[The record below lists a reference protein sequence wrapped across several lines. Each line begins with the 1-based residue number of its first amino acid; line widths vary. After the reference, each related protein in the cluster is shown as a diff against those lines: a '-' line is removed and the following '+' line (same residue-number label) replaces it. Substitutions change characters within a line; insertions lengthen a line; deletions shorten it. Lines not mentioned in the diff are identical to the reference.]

1 MMTTHPVNL
10 SQRSR
15 GVALLTV
22 MLGVALATTTA
33 VAMAS
38 RQQLDIRR
46 TENTLYQGQAL
57 MYLHGVETWSQ
68 QFLAEDRRNNEIDH
82 NGEDWATKL
91 PPLPVE
97 GGQVQGF
104 LEDLQGRFNLN
115 SLNQPDDS
123 GKLARERFERLLK
136 QLEINTEIISTIQ
149 DWLDA
154 DIDTRFPAGAEDDY
168 YLGQEPAYRTANQN
182 MLSPSELLLLK
193 DMDKVDKEKYEKLI
207 QQVNTLPETTPINI
221 NTASPEL
228 LMSLADELSAADIEG
243 LIKKRE
249 DNAYES
255 VDAFLSEDIFAG
267 KKISEEGLSVNS
279 DYFLLVA
286 QADIGHL
293 QQTLTSIFMRNEKG
307 QIQVVLRS
315 DSGF

>member
-1 MMTTHPVNL
+1 
-10 SQRSR
+10 
-15 GVALLTV
+15 
-22 MLGVALATTTA
+22 MLVVALATTTA

-57 MYLHGVETWSQ
+57 MYLYGVESWSQ
-68 QFLAEDRRNNEIDH
+68 QFLAEDRRDNEIDH
-82 NGEDWATKL
+82 NDEDWATRL

-104 LEDLQGRFNLN
+104 IEDLQGRFNLN
-115 SLNQPDDS
+115 SLNLPEDR

-136 QLEINTEIISTIQ
+136 QLEIKTEIISTIQ

-154 DIDTRFPAGAEDDY
+154 DIDARFPAGAEDDY
-168 YLGQEPAYRTANQN
+168 YFGQEPAYRTANQN

-193 DMDKVDKEKYEKLI
+193 DMDKEIYEKLRPHI
-207 QQVNTLPETTPINI
+207 NTLPEATPINV
-221 NTASPEL
+221 NTATPEM
-228 LMSLADELSAADIEG
+228 LMSLADDISTADIEG
-243 LIKKRE
+243 LLKKRE
-249 DNAYES
+249 DKAYQS
-255 VDAFLSEDIFAG
+255 VEAFLAEDIFAG
-267 KKISEEGLSVNS
+267 KNVSEEGLSVNS

-293 QQTLTSIFMRNEKG
+293 QQTLNSIFVRDDEGRIQILVRSENE
-307 QIQVVLRS
+307 I
-315 DSGF
+315 

>member
-1 MMTTHPVNL
+1 MAAYTVNTM
-10 SQRSR
+10 SQRNR

-22 MLGVALATTTA
+22 LLVVALATTTA

-57 MYLHGVETWSQ
+57 MYLYGVESWSQ
-68 QFLAEDRRNNEIDH
+68 QFLAQDRRDNEIDH
-82 NGEDWATKL
+82 NGEDWATRL

-97 GGQVQGF
+97 GGQVQG
-104 LEDLQGRFNLN
+104 LIEDLQGRFNLN

-136 QLEINTEIISTIQ
+136 QLEIKTEIMSTIQ

-154 DIDTRFPAGAEDDY
+154 DIDPRFPAGAEDDH

-193 DMDKVDKEKYEKLI
+193 DMNNEIYEKLRPH
-207 QQVNTLPETTPINI
+207 VNTLPEATPINI
-221 NTASPEL
+221 NTASPEV
-228 LMSLADELSAADIEG
+228 LMSLADDLSKTDIES
-243 LIKKRE
+243 LIIKRE
-249 DNAYES
+249 DKAYKS
-255 VDAFLSEDIFAG
+255 VEAFLAEDIFAG
-267 KKISEEGLSVNS
+267 KNVSDTGLSVDS

-293 QQTLTSIFMRNEKG
+293 QQTLTSIFVRDDEG
-307 QIQVVLRS
+307 RIQILVRS
-315 DSGF
+315 DNEI

>member
-1 MMTTHPVNL
+1 MAIYPVTTMS
-10 SQRSR
+10 SQQR

-22 MLGVALATTTA
+22 MLVVALATTTA

-57 MYLHGVETWSQ
+57 MYLYGVESWSM
-68 QFLAEDRRNNEIDH
+68 QFLAEDRRDNEIDH
-82 NGEDWATKL
+82 NDEDWAVRL

-97 GGQVQGF
+97 GGQVQGYI
-104 LEDLQGRFNLN
+104 EDLQGRFSLN
-115 SLNQPDDS
+115 SLNLPDES

-136 QLEINTEIISTIQ
+136 QLDINTEVISTIQ

-154 DIDTRFPAGAEDDY
+154 DIDARFPAGAEDDY
-168 YLGQEPAYRTANQN
+168 YLGQDPAYRTANQN

-193 DMDKVDKEKYEKLI
+193 DLDKETYEKLHPHI
-207 QQVNTLPETTPINI
+207 NTLAETTPINI
-221 NTASPEL
+221 NTASAEV
-228 LMSLADELSAADIEG
+228 LMSLADDISKSDIEG
-243 LIKKRE
+243 IIKKRDE
-249 DNAYES
+249 EAYNS
-255 VDAFLSEDIFAG
+255 VEVFLAEDIFAG
-267 KKISEEGLSVNS
+267 KNVSEEGLSVSS

-293 QQTLTSIFMRNEKG
+293 QQMLNSIFERDDEG
-307 QIQVVLRS
+307 RIQVLLRS
-315 DSGF
+315 ENEI

>member
-1 MMTTHPVNL
+1 MAIYPVTTMLQH
-10 SQRSR
+10 QR

-22 MLGVALATTTA
+22 MLVVALATTTA

-57 MYLHGVETWSQ
+57 MYLYGVESWSK
-68 QFLAEDRRNNEIDH
+68 QFLAKDRRDNEIDH
-82 NGEDWATKL
+82 NGEDWATRL

-104 LEDLQGRFNLN
+104 IEDLQGRFCIN
-115 SLNQPDDS
+115 SLNLPGDS

-136 QLEINTEIISTIQ
+136 QLEIDTKIISTIQ

-168 YLGQEPAYRTANQN
+168 YLGQDPAYRTANQN

-193 DMDKVDKEKYEKLI
+193 ELDKEIYLKLRPHI
-207 QQVNTLPETTPINI
+207 NTLVETTPINI
-221 NTASPEL
+221 NTATPEV
-228 LMSLADELSAADIEG
+228 LMSLADDISSADIEG
-243 LIKKRE
+243 IIKKRDAE
-249 DNAYES
+249 PYKTVE
-255 VDAFLSEDIFAG
+255 AFLAEEIFAG
-267 KKISEEGLSVNS
+267 KNVAEEGLSVNS
-279 DYFLLVA
+279 NYFLLVA
-286 QADIGHL
+286 KADIGHL
-293 QQTLTSIFMRNEKG
+293 QQTINSIFERDDEG
-307 QIQVVLRS
+307 RIQVILRS
-315 DSGF
+315 ENEI

>member
-1 MMTTHPVNL
+1 MQRGMPVKV
-10 SQRSR
+10 SQQNR

-22 MLGVALATTTA
+22 MLVVALATTTA

-57 MYLHGVETWSQ
+57 MYLYGVESWSI
-68 QFLAEDRRNNEIDH
+68 QFLAEDRRNNETDH
-82 NGEDWATKL
+82 NGEDWAVRL

-104 LEDLQGRFNLN
+104 IEDLQGRFNLN
-115 SLNQPDDS
+115 SLNQTDDS

-136 QLEINTEIISTIQ
+136 QLELNTEIMSTIQ

-168 YLGQEPAYRTANQN
+168 YLGQDPAYRTANQN

-193 DMDKVDKEKYEKLI
+193 DLDNEIYEKLSPH
-207 QQVNTLPETTPINI
+207 VNALPAATPINI
-221 NTASPEL
+221 NTASPEVL
-228 LMSLADELSAADIEG
+228 LSLADDVSKTDIEG

-249 DNAYES
+249 DKAYDNVE
-255 VDAFLSEDIFAG
+255 AFLAEDVFAG
-267 KKISEEGLSVNS
+267 KNVSDEGLSVNS
-279 DYFLLVA
+279 DYFLLQA
-286 QADIGHL
+286 EADIGHL
-293 QQTLTSIFMRNEKG
+293 QQTLTSIFERDDEGK
-307 QIQVVLRS
+307 IQVLLRS
-315 DSGF
+315 DSGL

>member
-1 MMTTHPVNL
+1 MMRGVPANL

-22 MLGVALATTTA
+22 MLVVALATTTA

-57 MYLHGVETWSQ
+57 MYLYGVETWSQ

-82 NGEDWATKL
+82 NGEDWAVRL
-91 PPLPVE
+91 PPLPIE

-104 LEDLQGRFNLN
+104 IEDLQGRFNLN

-136 QLEINTEIISTIQ
+136 QLELNTEIMSTIQ

-154 DIDTRFPAGAEDDY
+154 DIDPRFPAGAEDDY
-168 YLGQEPAYRTANQN
+168 YLGQDPAYRTANQN

-193 DMDKVDKEKYEKLI
+193 DLDKEIYEKLSPH
-207 QQVNTLPETTPINI
+207 VNALPEATPINI
-221 NTASPEL
+221 NTASLEV
-228 LMSLADELSAADIEG
+228 LMSLTDDMSKADIEG

-255 VDAFLSEDIFAG
+255 VEAFLAEEVFAG
-267 KKISEEGLSVNS
+267 KNVSDEGLSVNS
-279 DYFLLVA
+279 DYFLLQA
-286 QADIGHL
+286 EADIGHL
-293 QQTLTSIFMRNEKG
+293 QQTLTSIFVRDDEG
-307 QIQVVLRS
+307 RIEVLLRS
-315 DSGF
+315 DSGL

>member
-1 MMTTHPVNL
+1 MIPGVPTNL

-22 MLGVALATTTA
+22 MLVVALATTTA

-57 MYLHGVETWSQ
+57 MYLYGVETWSQ

-82 NGEDWATKL
+82 NGEDWAVRL

-104 LEDLQGRFNLN
+104 IEDLQGRFNLN

-136 QLEINTEIISTIQ
+136 QLEINTEIMSTIQ

-154 DIDTRFPAGAEDDY
+154 DIDPRFPAGAEDDY
-168 YLGQEPAYRTANQN
+168 YLGQDPAYRTANQN

-193 DMDKVDKEKYEKLI
+193 DLDKEIYEKLRPYVI
-207 QQVNTLPETTPINI
+207 TLPVGIPINI
-221 NTASPEL
+221 NTASLEV
-228 LMSLADELSAADIEG
+228 LMSLDDNLDEADIES

-249 DNAYES
+249 STPYNDVADFLADNA
-255 VDAFLSEDIFAG
+255 FAG
-267 KKISEEGLSVNS
+267 KNVSPDGLSVSS
-279 DYFLLVA
+279 DYFLLQA

-293 QQTLTSIFMRNEKG
+293 QQTLTSIFERDANG
-307 QIQVVLRS
+307 GIQVLVRS
-315 DSGF
+315 ENEI

>member
-1 MMTTHPVNL
+1 MLANPKIYVP
-10 SQRSR
+10 QRNR

-22 MLGVALATTTA
+22 MLVVALATTTA

-57 MYLHGVETWSQ
+57 MYLYGVETWSQ
-68 QFLAEDRRNNEIDH
+68 QFLAEDRRNNQIDH
-82 NGEDWATKL
+82 NGEDWATRL

-115 SLNQPDDS
+115 NLNQPAPNGTVAQDQ
-123 GKLARERFERLLK
+123 FERLLK
-136 QLEINTEIISTIQ
+136 QLDINPSIISTIQ

-154 DIDTRFPAGAEDDY
+154 DINELFPAGAEDDY
-168 YLGQEPAYRTANQN
+168 YMGQDPAYRTANQN

-193 DMDKVDKEKYEKLI
+193 DLDKEIYEKLRPYVI
-207 QQVNTLPETTPINI
+207 TLPVGTPINI
-221 NTASPEL
+221 NTASLEV
-228 LMSLADELSAADIEG
+228 LMSLDDNLDEADIES

-249 DNAYES
+249 STPYNDVADFLADNA
-255 VDAFLSEDIFAG
+255 FAG
-267 KKISEEGLSVNS
+267 KNVSPDGLSVSS
-279 DYFLLVA
+279 DYFLLQA

-293 QQTLTSIFMRNEKG
+293 QQTLTSIFERDDEG
-307 QIQVVLRS
+307 RIQVLLRS
-315 DSGF
+315 DSGI

>member
-1 MMTTHPVNL
+1 MVVAIPINI
-10 SQRSR
+10 SQQNR

-22 MLGVALATTTA
+22 LLVVALATTTA

-57 MYLHGVETWSQ
+57 MYLYGVESWSQ
-68 QFLAEDRRNNEIDH
+68 QFLAEDRRNNQIDH
-82 NGEDWATKL
+82 TGEDWAVRL

-115 SLNQPDDS
+115 SINQPGDI

-136 QLEINTEIISTIQ
+136 QLDLNPNLLSTIQ
-149 DWLDA
+149 DWLDV
-154 DIDTRFPAGAEDDY
+154 DIDPRFPAGAEDDY
-168 YLGQEPAYRTANQN
+168 YLAQDPAYRTANQN

-193 DMDKVDKEKYEKLI
+193 DLDKEIYEKLYPH
-207 QQVNTLPETTPINI
+207 VNALPGATPINI
-221 NTASPEL
+221 NTASTEV
-228 LMSLADELSAADIEG
+228 LMSLADDVSKTDIES

-249 DNAYES
+249 DKAYES
-255 VDAFLSEDIFAG
+255 VEAFLAEDIFAG
-267 KKISEEGLSVNS
+267 KNISLEGLSINS
-279 DYFLLVA
+279 DYFLLQA

-293 QQTLTSIFMRNEKG
+293 HQTLTSIFERDDKG
-307 QIQVVLRS
+307 RIQVVLRS
-315 DSGF
+315 DSGL

>member
-1 MMTTHPVNL
+1 MADIPIKV

-22 MLGVALATTTA
+22 ILVVALATPTA

-46 TENTLYQGQAL
+46 TENTLYQGQAM
-57 MYLHGVETWSQ
+57 MYLYGVESWSI
-68 QFLAEDRRNNEIDH
+68 QFLAEDRRNNKVDH
-82 NGEDWATKL
+82 NNEDWAVRL

-97 GGQVQGF
+97 GGQVQGY

-136 QLEINTEIISTIQ
+136 QLEINTEIISTIH
-149 DWLDA
+149 DWLDS
-154 DIDTRFPAGAEDDY
+154 DIDPRFPAGAEDDY

-193 DMDKVDKEKYEKLI
+193 DLDKETYEKLI
-207 QQVNTLPETTPINI
+207 PHVNTLPKTVPINI
-221 NTASPEL
+221 NTASPEV
-228 LMSLADELSAADIEG
+228 LMSLADDISAADIEG
-243 LIKKRE
+243 IDSKRK

-255 VDAFLSEDIFAG
+255 VEAFLAEDIFAG
-267 KKISEEGLSVNS
+267 KNISEEGLSVNT
-279 DYFLLVA
+279 DHFLLLA

-293 QQTLTSIFMRNEKG
+293 QQTLTSILLRDEEG
-307 QIQVVLRS
+307 RVQVILRS
-315 DSGF
+315 DNEF

>member
-1 MMTTHPVNL
+1 MANKL
-10 SQRSR
+10 SQRNR

-22 MLGVALATTTA
+22 LLVVALATTTA

-57 MYLHGVETWSQ
+57 MYLYGVESWSL
-68 QFLAEDRRNNEIDH
+68 QFLAEDRRDNEIDH
-82 NGEDWATKL
+82 NGEDWATRL

-104 LEDLQGRFNLN
+104 IEDLQGRFNLN
-115 SLNQPDDS
+115 SLSQPDDS

-136 QLEINTEIISTIQ
+136 QLEINTEAMSTIQ

-154 DIDTRFPAGAEDDY
+154 DIDPRFPAGAEDDY

-193 DMDKVDKEKYEKLI
+193 DLDKEIYEKLRPHI
-207 QQVNTLPETTPINI
+207 NTLPVATPINI
-221 NTASPEL
+221 NTASLEV
-228 LMSLADELSAADIEG
+228 LMSLADDLSKADIES
-243 LIKKRE
+243 LIKTRE
-249 DNAYES
+249 DKAYES
-255 VDAFLSEDIFAG
+255 VEAFLAEDIFAG
-267 KKISEEGLSVNS
+267 KNVSDQGLSVNS
-279 DYFLLVA
+279 DYFLLLA
-286 QADIGHL
+286 QADIGHV
-293 QQTLTSIFMRNEKG
+293 QQTLTSIFVRNDDG
-307 QIQVVLRS
+307 RIQILVRS
-315 DSGF
+315 DNEI

>member
-1 MMTTHPVNL
+1 MMPGVPANL

-22 MLGVALATTTA
+22 MLVVALATTTA

-57 MYLHGVETWSQ
+57 MYLYGVETWSQ

-82 NGEDWATKL
+82 NGEDWAVRL
-91 PPLPVE
+91 PPLPIE

-104 LEDLQGRFNLN
+104 IEDLQGRFNLN
-115 SLNQPDDS
+115 SLNQPNDS
-123 GKLARERFERLLK
+123 GKLARERFERLLI
-136 QLEINTEIISTIQ
+136 QLEINTEIMSTIQ

-154 DIDTRFPAGAEDDY
+154 DIDPRFPAGAEDDY
-168 YLGQEPAYRTANQN
+168 YLGQDPAYRTANQN

-193 DMDKVDKEKYEKLI
+193 DLDKEIYEKLSPH
-207 QQVNTLPETTPINI
+207 VNALPGVTPINI
-221 NTASPEL
+221 NTASPEV
-228 LMSLADELSAADIEG
+228 LMSLADDVSKTDIEG

-255 VDAFLSEDIFAG
+255 VEAFLAEEVFAG
-267 KKISEEGLSVNS
+267 KNVSDAGLSVNS
-279 DYFLLVA
+279 DYFLLLA

-293 QQTLTSIFMRNEKG
+293 HQTLTSIFVRDDEG
-307 QIQVVLRS
+307 RIEVLLRS
-315 DSGF
+315 DSGI